1 MKKLMLTFL
10 GANGLFLVSA
20 GLLLGFCIVSE
31 QQERA
36 NKNVDN
42 VAFDVLLTECPL
54 RGMLGQNA
62 LNMELIANSYI
73 QPASSTQYSCSSP
86 S

>member
-10 GANGLFLVSA
+10 GTNFLFLVSA

-31 QQERA
+31 QQENGA
-36 NKNVDN
+36 KNVNN

-54 RGMLGQNA
+54 TGKSHPA
-62 LNMELIANSYI
+62 LICHELRY
-73 QPASSTQYSCSSP
+73 
-86 S
+86 